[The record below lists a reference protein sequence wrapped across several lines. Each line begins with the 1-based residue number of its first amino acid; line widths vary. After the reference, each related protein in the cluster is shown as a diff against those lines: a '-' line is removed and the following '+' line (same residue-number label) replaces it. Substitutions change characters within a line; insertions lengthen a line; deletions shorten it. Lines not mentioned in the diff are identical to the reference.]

1 MSSRERVG
9 VGSDGTSPSGWG
21 EEERGEEEQEEEE
34 EEEEEDTTGMKAAD
48 CYEGGGIELGGG
60 RGREMLF
67 VVALPAPLVLT
78 HTSHHLSHSL
88 AITPPTRAQVVS
100 SRVPPAVVA
109 LPAPLALT
117 HTLHHLSHT
126 VSRKAL

>member
-1 MSSRERVG
+1 MRVNTVSSRERVG

-21 EEERGEEEQEEEE
+21 DEERGEEEQEKEEE
-34 EEEEEDTTGMKAAD
+34 EEEEEATGMKAAD

-78 HTSHHLSHSL
+78 HTSHHLSLSRNHS
-88 AITPPTRAQVVS
+88 AVVS
-100 SRVPPAVVA
+100 RLRSSLCPRHSRS
-109 LPAPLALT
+109 LT
-117 HTLHHLSHT
+117 RYIISLIQ
-126 VSRKAL
+126 